1 MSKLIGQVRLR
12 HMWKLIYG
20 SSNYMLW
27 GDARRS
33 FVRHPEMHASRAT
46 SKKKRRKEATQESR
60 GHLLTHILSDGV
72 PRGATFSRLRRFSCC
87 SDSNFDKLVYVC
99 ALSERSLF
107 RGLYSPSDLFTSFIG
122 DFGVEFRFP
131 GPPSALRNRTRT

>member
-1 MSKLIGQVRLR
+1 MEIDLWELKLHAMGRRPSLVR
-12 HMWKLIYG
+12 
-20 SSNYMLW
+20 S
-27 GDARRS
+27 
-33 FVRHPEMHASRAT
+33 ASRNARIK
-46 SKKKRRKEATQESR
+46 SNIKKKRRKEATQESR